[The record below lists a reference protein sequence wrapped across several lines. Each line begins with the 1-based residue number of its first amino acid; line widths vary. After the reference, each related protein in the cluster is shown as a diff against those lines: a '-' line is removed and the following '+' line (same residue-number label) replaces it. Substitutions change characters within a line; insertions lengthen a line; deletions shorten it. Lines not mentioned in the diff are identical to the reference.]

1 MQGDK
6 YATNC
11 ENLWEA
17 PSFGRQGKRAK
28 KFQVMEKATI
38 KAYQFR
44 SSPTL
49 FGIQCRSL
57 T

>member
-38 KAYQFR
+38 KAHQFR

-49 FGIQCRSL
+49 FGIQRAVL
-57 T
+57 